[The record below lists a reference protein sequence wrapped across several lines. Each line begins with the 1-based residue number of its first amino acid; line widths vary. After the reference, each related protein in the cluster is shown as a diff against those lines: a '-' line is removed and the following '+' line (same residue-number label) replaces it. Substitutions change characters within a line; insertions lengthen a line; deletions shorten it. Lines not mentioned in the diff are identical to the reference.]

1 MTPVLKRIQ
10 KGDWPGSDST
20 GNNGI
25 RISVTTKLVLSFLLF
40 IVITSAIFTG
50 VGIYIISDHIKADS
64 QEQAREDLDN
74 ARDIYLNKLSQINS
88 AVRSTADRSNIRD
101 AVASGNVDQ
110 VSDELVAI
118 KVLEALDTLTITDDS
133 GNVLFRTSNQK
144 IFGDNISHEGLIS
157 TVLRTN
163 MPAAATEIIAAKDLN
178 RESALLAE
186 KASVRF
192 TGSPES
198 RKGEDV
204 DGMMLSA
211 AAPIFDSQNT
221 LIGLVRGGVLL
232 HSGSDIICE
241 IRRAIFH
248 NPRYEGK
255 DIGFVTI
262 YQDDVGLLSCLRS
275 EDISGVIG
283 AHLPDEI
290 YSQVVEEGK
299 PFIGRDSVSDNW
311 YITAYEPI
319 RNIDREIIGVLQV
332 GELEEKYLDIKN
344 QTVVAFITITLVGAF
359 VTVLFSYFISRRIT
373 TPLNKLV
380 FASRELAHGNL
391 DTRVDIK
398 SMSNDELGEL
408 ADAFNIMASALQER
422 DEKLKELTRSRVK
435 RSERLAMIGKLSAN
449 VAHELNNPLTGIVTY
464 SHLLLERMPAEHQ
477 YTDYVDKIVIQANRC
492 RDIIRGLLDFARQRE
507 PNKTLCDVNS
517 VLQEC
522 MSLLEN
528 QALFHNIQITKEL
541 DPKLPSAVI
550 DPSQIERVFMNIIIN
565 AAEAMEGYGNLT
577 LATGFDPIEHFIEV
591 IIADTGHGI
600 AEEDMRR
607 IFDPFFTTK
616 EVGHGTGLGLAISY
630 GIVKEHGGSILVEST
645 VGKGTTFTIR
655 LPVIVIQDL
664 QANLPV
670 QENAADLVSINDR

>member
-1 MTPVLKRIQ
+1 MTSVLKRIQ
-10 KGDWPGSDST
+10 KGDWPGSDSA

-50 VGIYIISDHIKADS
+50 VGIYIISDHIKADG

-74 ARDIYLNKLSQINS
+74 ARDIYLNKLSRINS
-88 AVRSTADRSNIRD
+88 VVRSTADRSSIRD

-110 VSDELVAI
+110 VTDELVAI
-118 KVLEALDTLTITDDS
+118 KVLEALDTLTIIDDS

-157 TVLRTN
+157 TVLRTK

-232 HSGSDIICE
+232 HSGSGIICE

-299 PFIGRDSVSDNW
+299 PYIGRDSVSDNW

-319 RNIDREIIGVLQV
+319 RNIDREIVGVLQV

-344 QTVVAFITITLVGAF
+344 QAVIAFLTITLIGAF
-359 VTVLFSYFISRRIT
+359 FMILFSYFISRRIT

-380 FASRELAHGNL
+380 TASRELALGNL
-391 DTRVDIK
+391 DARVDIK
-398 SMSNDELGEL
+398 SMSKDELGEL
-408 ADAFNIMASALQER
+408 ADAFNAMASALQER
-422 DEKLKELTRSRVK
+422 DEKLKEMTRSRVR

-477 YTDYVDKIVIQANRC
+477 DIDYVDKIVIQANRC

-550 DPSQIERVFMNIIIN
+550 DPSQIERVFMNMIIN
-565 AAEAMEGYGNLT
+565 AAEAMGGSGNLT
-577 LATGFDPIEHFIEV
+577 LATRSDPIGGIIEIV
-591 IIADTGHGI
+591 IADTGHGI

-616 EVGHGTGLGLAISY
+616 EVGQGTGLGLAISY
-630 GIVKEHGGSILVEST
+630 GIVKEHGGSILVESA
-645 VGKGTTFTIR
+645 VGKGTTFTVR
-655 LPVIVIQDL
+655 LPVIATQDL
-664 QANLPV
+664 QTNLSV
-670 QENAADLVSINDR
+670 QENAAELVSIKNS

>member
-1 MTPVLKRIQ
+1 
-10 KGDWPGSDST
+10 
-20 GNNGI
+20 
-25 RISVTTKLVLSFLLF
+25 
-40 IVITSAIFTG
+40 
-50 VGIYIISDHIKADS
+50 
-64 QEQAREDLDN
+64 
-74 ARDIYLNKLSQINS
+74 
-88 AVRSTADRSNIRD
+88 
-101 AVASGNVDQ
+101 
-110 VSDELVAI
+110 
-118 KVLEALDTLTITDDS
+118 
-133 GNVLFRTSNQK
+133 
-144 IFGDNISHEGLIS
+144 
-157 TVLRTN
+157 
-163 MPAAATEIIAAKDLN
+163 
-178 RESALLAE
+178 
-186 KASVRF
+186 
-192 TGSPES
+192 
-198 RKGEDV
+198 
-204 DGMMLSA
+204 
-211 AAPIFDSQNT
+211 
-221 LIGLVRGGVLL
+221 
-232 HSGSDIICE
+232 
-241 IRRAIFH
+241 
-248 NPRYEGK
+248 
-255 DIGFVTI
+255 
-262 YQDDVGLLSCLRS
+262 
-275 EDISGVIG
+275 
-283 AHLPDEI
+283 
-290 YSQVVEEGK
+290 VEEGK
-299 PFIGRDSVSDNW
+299 PYIGRDSVSDNW

-319 RNIDREIIGVLQV
+319 RNIDREIVGVLQV

-344 QTVVAFITITLVGAF
+344 QTVIAFITITLVGAI

-380 FASRELAHGNL
+380 FASRELALGNL
-391 DTRVDIK
+391 DARVDIK
-398 SMSNDELGEL
+398 SMPKDELGEL

-422 DEKLKELTRSRVK
+422 DEKLKELTRSRVR

-541 DPKLPSAVI
+541 DPILPSAVI

-577 LATGFDPIEHFIEV
+577 LATGFDSIEGIIEV
-591 IIADTGHGI
+591 DIADTGHGI

-655 LPVIVIQDL
+655 LPVNATQDL
-664 QANLPV
+664 RANFSV
-670 QENAADLVSINDR
+670 QENAAELVSINNN

>member
-1 MTPVLKRIQ
+1 MTFVLKRIQ
-10 KGDWPGSDST
+10 KGDWPGSDSA

-50 VGIYIISDHIKADS
+50 VGIYIISDHIKADG

-110 VSDELVAI
+110 VADELVAI

-163 MPAAATEIIAAKDLN
+163 MSAAATEIIAAKDLN

-211 AAPIFDSQNT
+211 AAPIFDSENT

-275 EDISGVIG
+275 EDISVVIG

-299 PFIGRDSVSDNW
+299 PYIGRDSVSNNW

-344 QTVVAFITITLVGAF
+344 QAVIAFLTITLIGAF
-359 VTVLFSYFISRRIT
+359 FTILFSYFISRRIT

-380 FASRELAHGNL
+380 TASRELALGNL
-391 DTRVDIK
+391 DARVDIK
-398 SMSNDELGEL
+398 SMSKDELGEL
-408 ADAFNIMASALQER
+408 ADAFNAMASALQER
-422 DEKLKELTRSRVK
+422 DEKLKEMTRSRVR

-477 YTDYVDKIVIQANRC
+477 DIDYVDKIVIQANRC

-550 DPSQIERVFMNIIIN
+550 DPSQIERVFMNMIIN
-565 AAEAMEGYGNLT
+565 AAEAMEGSGNLT
-577 LATGFDPIEHFIEV
+577 LATRSDPIGGIIEIV
-591 IIADTGHGI
+591 IADTGHGI

-616 EVGHGTGLGLAISY
+616 EVGQGTGLGLAISY
-630 GIVKEHGGSILVEST
+630 GIVKEHGGSILVESA
-645 VGKGTTFTIR
+645 VGKGTTFTIK
-655 LPVIVIQDL
+655 LPVTITQDL
-664 QANLPV
+664 RANLSV
-670 QENAADLVSINDR
+670 QENADELVSINNS